1 MLIAF
6 KFIELQQEINL
17 RKINPTDCFYLISDK
32 NDSALKKLFEE
43 NNIKLTLIKSFV
55 SEPAY
60 IIDELNTYCQ
70 RKSMYP
76 INTDKFNLEDSKD
89 KNLNF
94 FVFIIS
100 PPNSGSKY

>member
-6 KFIELQQEINL
+6 KIIELQQEINL
-17 RKINPTDCFYLISDK
+17 SKVNPSDCFYVICEENEADLI
-32 NDSALKKLFEE
+32 NLFEE
-43 NNIKLTLIKSFV
+43 NKIKIKLIKSFV

-60 IIDELNTYCQ
+60 IIDELNTYCL

-76 INTDKFNLEDSKD
+76 INTDKFNLVDNKGI
-89 KNLNF
+89 NTNF

-100 PPNSGSKY
+100 PQ